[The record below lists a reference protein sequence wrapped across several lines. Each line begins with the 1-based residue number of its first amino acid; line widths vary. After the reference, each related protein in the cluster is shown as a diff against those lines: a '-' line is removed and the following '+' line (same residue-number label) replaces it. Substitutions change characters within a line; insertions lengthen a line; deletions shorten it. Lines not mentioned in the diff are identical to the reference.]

1 MGLGKTIQS
10 IAFLQEIFNYGIHG
24 PFLVIAPLSTIP
36 NWQREFE
43 MWTDMNAVVYHGTT
57 PSRNMIQE
65 YELYYKDEEV
75 NIVILSVLV
84 KRLQYFEFCI
94 QKW

>member
-1 MGLGKTIQS
+1 
-10 IAFLQEIFNYGIHG
+10 
-24 PFLVIAPLSTIP
+24 
-36 NWQREFE
+36 

-94 QKW
+94 QK